1 MDSNSKTHQQIDD
14 RGENDLERII
24 EQLTNQTILLEQ
36 RVEMQQKQL
45 EYLKQQIRKYSGKK
59 DIQ

>member
-1 MDSNSKTHQQIDD
+1 MDSNTKTHQQIDD

-24 EQLTNQTILLEQ
+24 EELTNQTILLEQ

-59 DIQ
+59 DI

>member
-1 MDSNSKTHQQIDD
+1 MDSNSKTHQQIDN

-24 EQLTNQTILLEQ
+24 EELTNQTILLEQ

-59 DIQ
+59 D

>member
-24 EQLTNQTILLEQ
+24 EELTNQTILLEQ

>member
-1 MDSNSKTHQQIDD
+1 MDNQFKGDL
-14 RGENDLERII
+14 DLERII
-24 EQLTNQTILLEQ
+24 EKLTNQTILLEQ

>member
-24 EQLTNQTILLEQ
+24 EELTNQTILLEQ

-59 DIQ
+59 DI

>member
-59 DIQ
+59 NIQ